1 MVGGS
6 LLQHL
11 FRSFRPNR
19 SLFSFK
25 DQTDLKKK
33 IESLTSL
40 YHSCVQR
47 PSTFLLGPDKNAKWQ
62 TFLTKLGVQLNIIG
76 VAMTQ
81 QCNRVA
87 ALRLR
92 RAYQIIL
99 LYQRIYGEQLLRQKI
114 KSGIHLGQRP
124 LLALLSAAFFQWEKE
139 RVTDEQLE
147 KCWDDIAAVQSLMDI
162 SHRTSQE
169 ISGVSATFI
178 EKQEWEP
185 VVDKENFKIWRR
197 LVPDSDLYQ
206 YKVYGKF
213 TDIPPKAFYN
223 TQVDLAYWKDWDK
236 NTMEVKIIEKDDQTA
251 SEVVHWVY
259 RFPYPMYPRDYVYVR
274 RFKADPASNKMI
286 ITARAT
292 EHPSCPK
299 TDSCVRIETYCS
311 QMVIQPHSTFDE
323 NGFDYV
329 MTYFDDPQT
338 NFPPMCYNWLAS
350 TGVHEFLEKV
360 HRAALKKHQRG
371 TEVTSR
377 KESSNDTL
385 YPNMAH
391 Q

>member
-1 MVGGS
+1 M
-6 LLQHL
+6 QHL
-11 FRSFRPNR
+11 FRNVRPYR
-19 SLFSFK
+19 RLTEIRC
-25 DQTDLKKK
+25 QTNLKEKL
-33 IESLTSL
+33 ESLASL
-40 YHSCVQR
+40 YHSCIQH
-47 PSTFLLGPDKNAKWQ
+47 PSTFLLGPDKNAKWR
-62 TFLTKLGVQLNIIG
+62 TVLTKLGDQLNVIG
-76 VAMTQ
+76 IAMTQ

-87 ALRLR
+87 ALRLK

-114 KSGIHLGQRP
+114 KNSIHHGQKP

-147 KCWDDIAAVQSLMDI
+147 KCWDDITAVQTLMDI
-162 SHRTSQE
+162 SQKTAQE
-169 ISGVSATFI
+169 ISGVSATFT

-185 VVDKENFKIWRR
+185 VVDKEHFKIWRR
-197 LVPDSDLYQ
+197 ILPESNLYQ
-206 YKVYGKF
+206 YKVYGMF
-213 TDIPPKAFYN
+213 TDIPPRAFYN

-236 NTMEVKIIEKDDQTA
+236 NTMEVKIIEKDDKTS

-259 RFPYPMYPRDYVYVR
+259 KFPYPMYPRDYVYVR
-274 RFKADPASNKMI
+274 RFKADPVTNKMI

-292 EHPSCPK
+292 EHPTCPK
-299 TDSCVRIETYCS
+299 IDSYVRIETYCS
-311 QMVIQPHSTFDE
+311 QMVIKPHSTFDE

-360 HRAALKKHQRG
+360 HRAALKKHQR
-371 TEVTSR
+371 TNDVSSR
-377 KESSNDTL
+377 TESSHDNL
-385 YPNMAH
+385 YPNMVH
-391 Q
+391 H